1 MSDSINQNPIKNF
14 LATIIKQFES
24 SIEEQGFLDKNWEK
38 LGRSLALEI
47 DVDDDSPL
55 TLLTGD
61 QVCANALFIRM
72 LQFRALIQKKAIT
85 VIVPEGGG
93 LALTESLLS
102 TQLCMD
108 ITLSSR
114 EWMNLKYFSSM
125 CLDFKSIADSKIQ
138 IFDSPA
144 LCASLSLASDQSEID
159 YLFVT
164 GFPQA
169 NPEEAL
175 KTLKGFA
182 AGRNI
187 PVVVLNGGDP
197 VLLHEF
203 QEYVDIYYHMEE
215 VDRLKYKMNVG
226 AYSNNWKDDFTVMLS
241 AGKKWIDTI
250 NKSCAYV
257 LNSNARPNNKIP
269 SGSSFYPKVFHD
281 YELDKDE
288 VVQLDFKM

>member
-1 MSDSINQNPIKNF
+1 MSNSVNQSPIKNF
-14 LATIIKQFES
+14 LGTIITQFES

-47 DVDDDSPL
+47 DVDIDSPL

-61 QVCANALFIRM
+61 QICANALFIRM
-72 LQFRALIQKKAIT
+72 LQFRALVQKKAIT

-114 EWMNLKYFSSM
+114 EWMNLKYFDSM
-125 CLDFKSIADSKIQ
+125 CWDFKSIADSKIQ
-138 IFDSPA
+138 IFDSPS

-164 GFPQA
+164 GFPHA

-175 KTLKGFA
+175 KTLKGYA
-182 AGRNI
+182 AGRHI
-187 PVVVLNGGDP
+187 PVVVLNDCDP
-197 VLLHEF
+197 VLPHEF

-215 VDRLKYKMNVG
+215 VEGLKYKMNVG
-226 AYSNNWKDDFTVMLS
+226 AYSNDWKDDFTVMLS

-269 SGSSFYPKVFHD
+269 SDSSFYPKVFQD

>member
-61 QVCANALFIRM
+61 QVCSNALFIRM

-108 ITLSSR
+108 ITLSSQ

-125 CLDFKSIADSKIQ
+125 CWDFKSIADSKIQ

-164 GFPQA
+164 GFPHA

-175 KTLKGFA
+175 KTLKGYA

-187 PVVVLNGGDP
+187 PVVVLNDGDP
-197 VLLHEF
+197 VTLHEF

-226 AYSNNWKDDFTVMLS
+226 AYSNDWKDDFTVMLS

-257 LNSNARPNNKIP
+257 LNSSARPNNKIP
-269 SGSSFYPKVFHD
+269 SGSSFYPKVFQD

>member
-61 QVCANALFIRM
+61 QVCSNALFIRM

-93 LALTESLLS
+93 LPLTESLLS

-108 ITLSSR
+108 ITLSSQ

-175 KTLKGFA
+175 KTLKGYA

-187 PVVVLNGGDP
+187 PVVVLNDGDP

-226 AYSNNWKDDFTVMLS
+226 AYSNDWKDDFTVMLS

-269 SGSSFYPKVFHD
+269 SGSSFYPKVFQD